1 MWGPAMTKTQEQSG
15 AALLIVLMLV
25 VVLSAMAIAMT
36 ATMNRLVQ
44 QAGAASSRDNAL
56 WALHGAEEAGLYLL
70 SLQAGARKGVDTPD
84 ESWLREAVTIPID
97 GGVVRGRFEDH
108 SACFNVNH
116 LAAGGE
122 GGSGSLVADPNSVRR
137 FSLLVEAL
145 GADRRSGEILGNSI
159 ADFIDDDDRTEPGG
173 AEDFAYNVG
182 DAPYS
187 TAHTRLVDLSELR
200 AIRNWS
206 APIYRALSPYL
217 CVRPD
222 NSSFGLI
229 NVNTLREADAPV
241 LYAAL
246 DGRVT
251 LAELDKVISHIPPG
265 GYEKVS
271 EFTSLPVFSSLDPE
285 LTPSEVGRFAT
296 HSSYIQFSADAIY
309 GNASFRMTTLILG
322 TAGGQYKVISRRFGE
337 PDL

>member
-1 MWGPAMTKTQEQSG
+1 MTSREKQSG

-25 VVLSAMAIAMT
+25 VVLSAMAVAIT

-44 QAGAASSRDNAL
+44 QAGAAASRDNAV
-56 WALHGAEEAGLYLL
+56 WALRGAEEAALYLL
-70 SLQAGARKGVDTPD
+70 SVQAAARKGIDTPD
-84 ESWLREAVTIPID
+84 ESWLQDVITVPID
-97 GGVVRGRFEDH
+97 DGVVRGQFEDH
-108 SACFNVNH
+108 SACFNINH
-116 LAAGGE
+116 LAAGGKAE
-122 GGSGSLVADPNSVRR
+122 SGSLVADPNSVSR

-187 TAHTRLVDLSELR
+187 TAHTRLVDVSEIR
-200 AIRNWS
+200 AVRNWS
-206 APIYRALSPYL
+206 APIYRALSPHL
-217 CVRPD
+217 CVRPE

-229 NVNTLREADAPV
+229 NVNTLTEADAPV
-241 LYAAL
+241 VYAAL
-246 DGRVT
+246 DGRVP
-251 LAELDKVISHIPPG
+251 LAEVQKIISYPPAA

-271 EFTSLPVFSSLDPE
+271 DFTSLPALASLDPE
-285 LTPSEVGRFAT
+285 LTPSEVGRFST
-296 HSSYIQFSADAIY
+296 HSSYIEFSAEAIY
-309 GNASFRMTTLILG
+309 GNAKFKMTTLILG